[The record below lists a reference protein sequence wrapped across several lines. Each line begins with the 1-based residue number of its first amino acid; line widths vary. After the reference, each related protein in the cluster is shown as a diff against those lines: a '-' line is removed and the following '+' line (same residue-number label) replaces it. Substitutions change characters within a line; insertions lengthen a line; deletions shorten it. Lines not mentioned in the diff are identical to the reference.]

1 MADHSSS
8 SLLEIWQGQMND
20 SATFWQ
26 EFFKVPTQG
35 IDPLTPWQ
43 PFMEQSYAEWSS
55 LWQQWQNALQQW
67 LTNWS
72 DISGCT
78 LQSNP
83 PFGMFFPPLED
94 LSRLNQALIQLMEHS
109 TDSLLTGIGALSSG
123 RAAEL
128 TVQVAQL
135 ETAISDITQHL
146 EAIRTRLEM
155 STASDVQSELTGEMA
170 HVKTT
175 MAGVTRHLESLTARL
190 ETSDTSVM
198 QQVDALRDQM
208 QTTHEATTQ
217 QLTALAQRLDEAKA
231 PPKRS
236 GPRTTTRRKPQS

>member
-1 MADHSSS
+1 MTDHSSS
-8 SLLEIWQGQMND
+8 SLLAIWQDQIND

-26 EFFKVPTQG
+26 EFFKVPIHG

-43 PFMEQSYAEWSS
+43 PFIEQSYAEWSS

-94 LSRLNQALIQLMEHS
+94 LSRLNQALMQLMEHS
-109 TDSLLTGIGALSSG
+109 TDSMLTGIGVLAPG
-123 RAAEL
+123 WAAEL
-128 TVQVAQL
+128 TAQVAQL
-135 ETAISDITQHL
+135 DTAITDITHHL
-146 EAIRTRLEM
+146 EAIRTCLET
-155 STASDVQSELTGEMA
+155 SAASDVQSEWAAQMA
-170 HVKTT
+170 HVKTM
-175 MAGVTRHLESLTARL
+175 MANVTRHLESLTGRL
-190 ETSDTSVM
+190 ETSDTSAT
-198 QQVDALRDQM
+198 QQIEALRHQM

-217 QLTALAQRLDEAKA
+217 QLTALAQRLDESKA

-236 GPRTTTRRKPQS
+236 SPRTTTRRKP

>member
-1 MADHSSS
+1 MADHSNS
-8 SLLEIWQGQMND
+8 SLLEIWQDQMND

-26 EFFKVPTQG
+26 EFFKVPTHS

-43 PFMEQSYAEWSS
+43 PFIEQSYAEWSN
-55 LWQQWQNALQQW
+55 LCQQWQNALQQW

-94 LSRLNQALIQLMEHS
+94 LSRLNQALMQLIEHS
-109 TDSLLTGIGALSSG
+109 TDSMLTGIGALAPG

-128 TVQVAQL
+128 TEQVAQL
-135 ETAISDITQHL
+135 VTAISDITHHL
-146 EAIRTRLEM
+146 EAIHTRLET
-155 STASDVQSELTGEMA
+155 SAASDVQSELAADMV

-175 MAGVTRHLESLTARL
+175 MADVNRYLESLTARL
-190 ETSDTSVM
+190 ETSDTSVT
-198 QQVDALRDQM
+198 QQVEALRHQM
-208 QTTHEATTQ
+208 QATHEATAQ

-236 GPRTTTRRKPQS
+236 GPRTTTRRNPQS